1 VTKAIWGLVL
11 IDEPLQL
18 LAGIDTQT
26 GVFVAGFTQIEKN
39 NFKQT
44 LHELVSHRRV
54 ECAIVLLRG
63 RPYALL
69 L

>member
-1 VTKAIWGLVL
+1 MTKAILGLVL

-18 LAGIDTQT
+18 LAGIDTQIE
-26 GVFVAGFTQIEKN
+26 VFVAGFTQIEKN
-39 NFKQT
+39 NFKRT
-44 LHELVSHRRV
+44 LHDLVSQRRV